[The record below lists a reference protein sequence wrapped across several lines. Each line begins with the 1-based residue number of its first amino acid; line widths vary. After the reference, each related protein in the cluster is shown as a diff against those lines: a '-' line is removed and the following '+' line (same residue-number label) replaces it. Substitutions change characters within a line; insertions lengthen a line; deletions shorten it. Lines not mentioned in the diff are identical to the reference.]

1 MTVYKLIAKNTIEE
15 KILSLQDKKQELA
28 DQVLG
33 GENMD
38 KATFTKEELMELL
51 NF

>member
-1 MTVYKLIAKNTIEE
+1 MTPELLEE
-15 KILSLQDKKQELA
+15 AQELA

-38 KATFTKEELMELL
+38 NPTFSREELLELL
-51 NF
+51 G

>member
-1 MTVYKLIAKNTIEE
+1 MTVYKLIAKGTIEE
-15 KILSLQDKKQELA
+15 KIVKLQDAKQELA

-38 KATFTKEELMELL
+38 KTTLSREDLMELL
-51 NF
+51 G

>member
-1 MTVYKLIAKNTIEE
+1 MKLQEM
-15 KILSLQDKKQELA
+15 KQELA

-38 KATFTKEELMELL
+38 NPSFSRDELMELL
-51 NF
+51 S